1 MLSLYSPVREEAAS
15 PSYRST
21 MEMQSVEML
30 KIMLKSNC
38 LQYLISGR
46 FKMNSIISGMV
57 KNSSISL
64 KSALTG
70 DETDGFVRFKFSG
83 DVMSLVI
90 PVFMGL
96 ILNRESNK
104 ELRTLLDLK
113 LKLKI

>member
-1 MLSLYSPVREEAAS
+1 MTVEAAS
-15 PSYRST
+15 LSYRSM

-38 LQYLISGR
+38 WQYLISGR
-46 FKMNSIISGMV
+46 FQRKFRKLV
-57 KNSSISL
+57 KSSVENASISL
-64 KSALTG
+64 KSTLTG

-113 LKLKI
+113 LKLEI